1 MLFVLWPYMCWT
13 SHSPR
18 ICKMDRYD
26 MILLLVSIHM
36 REKRREPRSKKKSV
50 TWMHEFNVLLIDWL
64 YIDCSENLNLSS
76 DHDTHTRRLSQ
87 GFVDWL
93 TDNVY
98 IYIWIQ
104 CLPPL
109 AFCLILNICVS
120 VAFFECQ
127 HPEISSLA
135 DFTTFIY
142 RSDLWNLMCDMYNI
156 YRSKK
161 KSTDKMKITVYA
173 MTYVSWFF

>member
-1 MLFVLWPYMCWT
+1 
-13 SHSPR
+13 
-18 ICKMDRYD
+18 
-26 MILLLVSIHM
+26 M
-36 REKRREPRSKKKSV
+36 REKRRELRSKKKNLAGSV
-50 TWMHEFNVLLIDWL
+50 CDVCDRWHRWIYQLAVSSIVGCMSSRFCRLIDCTSIAVRTLICPVIMTHTHDDLVKVLLIDWL
-64 YIDCSENLNLSS
+64 IMC
-76 DHDTHTRRLSQ
+76 
-87 GFVDWL
+87 
-93 TDNVY
+93 

-104 CLPPL
+104 CLVPL
-109 AFCLILNICVS
+109 AFCLILNICVC

-127 HPEISSLA
+127 HLEISSLA